1 MCVIRAHHKNDGWVL
16 TTKMIPSM
24 GYAFFNYMELSTL
37 QHIGI
42 KKTTLQKI
50 KLYYLQI
57 LKICVIFKTWI
68 FLLLPIYKISPMF
81 CRLFISLS
89 FFLKVSREIFLV
101 SLKRQTWPCLRC
113 KLTELINPQDERTAS
128 GSSALHLGTS
138 HSPLNVLSQ
147 LDVQEVHII
156 RELDLPTRHPQRT
169 RRRGFTSHDN

>member
-1 MCVIRAHHKNDGWVL
+1 
-16 TTKMIPSM
+16 
-24 GYAFFNYMELSTL
+24 
-37 QHIGI
+37 
-42 KKTTLQKI
+42 
-50 KLYYLQI
+50 
-57 LKICVIFKTWI
+57 
-68 FLLLPIYKISPMF
+68 MF

-169 RRRGFTSHDN
+169 RRRGFTSHDNQRGFHPAPKLLLKSLLCKELSLVSAALLSSTVLKIRQLLPTAFFLLSWKGDSEISISRYLGKCSGFSIF